1 MEIKVTLLKPY
12 TEKERI
18 SFIVVNNHRLGYEIR
33 ETELALEAWGYTEEE
48 IAEQQKQQRN
58 IERQNKINTLYEMSI
73 PEMLNNNKEN
83 IQVYKDVILGLVNA
97 ME

>member
-1 MEIKVTLLKPY
+1 MEIKATLNKPY
-12 TEKERI
+12 TKQQRI
-18 SFIVVNNHRLGYEIR
+18 NFIISTAYTHGYEIR
-33 ETELALEAWGYTEEE
+33 ETEEALEAWGYTQEE
-48 IAEQQKQQRN
+48 IEEQQKQQRN

-83 IQVYKDVILGLVNA
+83 IQVYKDVILGLLNA

>member
-1 MEIKVTLLKPY
+1 MEIKAILNKPY
-12 TEKERI
+12 TDKERM
-18 SFIVVNNHRLGYEIR
+18 SFVVQYNHNLGYKIE
-33 ETELALEAWGYTEEE
+33 ETEDELQALGYTQEE
-48 IAEQQKQQRN
+48 IVEHEKQSRN

-83 IQVYKDVILGLVNA
+83 IQVYKDVILGLLNA